1 MKDISRSTLIGIGAG
16 GTTGLVVAVLSALDM
31 LNIPGIGSLAVGG
44 VWVAAVVGLITG
56 AAAGAL
62 IGSLAGENDDAAE
75 DAMVVGEK

>member
-16 GTTGLVVAVLSALDM
+16 GIAGLVVAMLSALDM
-31 LNIPGIGSLAVGG
+31 VNVPGIASLAVGG

-62 IGSLAGENDDAAE
+62 IGSLTGENE
-75 DAMVVGEK
+75 DAVEDDLITSEK

>member
-16 GTTGLVVAVLSALDM
+16 GIAGLVVAMLSALDI
-31 LNIPGIGSLAVGG
+31 LNVPGIGSLAAGG

-62 IGSLAGENDDAAE
+62 IGSLTGENE
-75 DAMVVGEK
+75 DAVEDDLITSEK